1 MKSYRFTLEDEMLYE
16 ALYETTTIMD
26 LSKKKNLL
34 KNLKMIEKP
43 LERRRHKSKR
53 YWWLNRIHKSIWRKN
68 QKLHRRRICRIKK
81 TYNRTRKSLYRN
93 KGRRYD
99 RWL

>member
-43 LERRRHKSKR
+43 LERRGQKSKR
-53 YWWLNRIHKSIWRKN
+53 Y
-68 QKLHRRRICRIKK
+68 
-81 TYNRTRKSLYRN
+81 
-93 KGRRYD
+93 
-99 RWL
+99 